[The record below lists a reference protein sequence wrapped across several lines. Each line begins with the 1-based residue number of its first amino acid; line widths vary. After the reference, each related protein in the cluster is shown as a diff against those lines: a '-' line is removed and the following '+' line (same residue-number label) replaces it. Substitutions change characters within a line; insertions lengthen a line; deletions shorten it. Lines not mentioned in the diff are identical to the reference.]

1 MLVGN
6 RRSTARAA
14 APSQRVTVSL
24 YEKPPRE
31 EMTLEE
37 FEVFAVDRLKVLE
50 DHRRFTAEGLQA
62 QGARGGAGTGC
73 ARVIAVG
80 RSRTAGP
87 VGRAEG

>member
-6 RRSTARAA
+6 RRSTARAE

-37 FEVFAVDRLKVLE
+37 FEVFAVDRLKVQISVLYLAVP
-50 DHRRFTAEGLQA
+50 RCCGAFTPSTRVVSR
-62 QGARGGAGTGC
+62 RGGRGWC
-73 ARVIAVG
+73 LFRF
-80 RSRTAGP
+80 
-87 VGRAEG
+87 

>member
-6 RRSTARAA
+6 RRSTAREA

-37 FEVFAVDRLKVLE
+37 FEVLRS
-50 DHRRFTAEGLQA
+50 
-62 QGARGGAGTGC
+62 TG
-73 ARVIAVG
+73 
-80 RSRTAGP
+80 SKS
-87 VGRAEG
+87 